1 MCQGGEAESVNGD
14 LGNSLETEI
23 KMMGENNNNNHF
35 YNAQPYGN
43 VQPFCSCM
51 SGSRR
56 VRKRHPATVQT
67 PGRQFVED
75 EVMEPLVNY
84 LDRLEPSWANT
95 HRNNGANG
103 RDLNDNFR
111 CDGDKGYE
119 TQFVM
124 EFSHLRLGSQRQPGG
139 SFEESATTQ
148 DLKNCRLL
156 SSKLK

>member
-1 MCQGGEAESVNGD
+1 MKY
-14 LGNSLETEI
+14 LRKYREI
-23 KMMGENNNNNHF
+23 
-35 YNAQPYGN
+35 
-43 VQPFCSCM
+43 FCSWKINVIISVC
-51 SGSRR
+51 
-56 VRKRHPATVQT
+56 RKRHPATVQT

-84 LDRLEPSWANT
+84 LDRLEPSWANN
-95 HRNNGANG
+95 HRNNGPNG

-124 EFSHLRLGSQRQPGG
+124 EFSHLRLGSQRWDKAPTTSRRPELENSLYFRQPGT
-139 SFEESATTQ
+139 FEESATTQ